1 MMFKCSGINR
11 FKSITISSQQFMNFT
26 TSVSL
31 SSVIMGVQSSE
42 GQVMF
47 SSIAL
52 LQQRFREL
60 ERIREKREER
70 LLHVLAPRPAATASP
85 REMPVK
91 WFFHPELLY
100 HAGRCVTPLPLS
112 PPPPYSWPCQPLS
125 VNVKVSS
132 STAIATP
139 SRWSCGPV
147 RPTTTNMSLV
157 KSTSTPR
164 CTSRLLLLL
173 LLLKNVAM
181 P

>member
-1 MMFKCSGINR
+1 MSQYSNINT

-42 GQVMF
+42 GQVIF

-70 LLHVLAPRPAATASP
+70 LLHVLAPRPAATTSP

-100 HAGRCVTPLPLS
+100 PCRPLRDT
-112 PPPPYSWPCQPLS
+112 
-125 VNVKVSS
+125 
-132 STAIATP
+132 TAAVAAASLFP
-139 SRWSCGPV
+139 AV
-147 RPTTTNMSLV
+147 PTTVCECKSFQLHGDSNPITVELWPSKTYNYKHVSGEVDVDTSLH
-157 KSTSTPR
+157 
-164 CTSRLLLLL
+164 L
-173 LLLKNVAM
+173 
-181 P
+181 

>member
-1 MMFKCSGINR
+1 MMSKCSGINT

-31 SSVIMGVQSSE
+31 SSVIMGVQSNE
-42 GQVMF
+42 DLVMF

-100 HAGRCVTPLPLS
+100 PCRPLRDT
-112 PPPPYSWPCQPLS
+112 
-125 VNVKVSS
+125 
-132 STAIATP
+132 TAAVAAASLFP
-139 SRWSCGPV
+139 AV
-147 RPTTTNMSLV
+147 PTTVCECKSFQLHGDSNPIAVELWPSKTYNYKHVSGEVDVDTSLH
-157 KSTSTPR
+157 
-164 CTSRLLLLL
+164 L
-173 LLLKNVAM
+173 
-181 P
+181 

>member
-1 MMFKCSGINR
+1 MMSKCSGINT
-11 FKSITISSQQFMNFT
+11 FKSIIISSQQFMNFT

-70 LLHVLAPRPAATASP
+70 LLHVLAPGPTATASP

-91 WFFHPELLY
+91 LFFHPELLY
-100 HAGRCVTPLPLS
+100 PCRPLRD
-112 PPPPYSWPCQPLS
+112 
-125 VNVKVSS
+125 
-132 STAIATP
+132 TTAAIAAASLFP
-139 SRWSCGPV
+139 GV
-147 RPTTTNMSLV
+147 PTTV
-157 KSTSTPR
+157 CECKSF
-164 CTSRLLLLL
+164 
-173 LLLKNVAM
+173 
-181 P
+181 

>member
-1 MMFKCSGINR
+1 MMSQYSNINT

-60 ERIREKREER
+60 ERIREKQKER
-70 LLHVLAPRPAATASP
+70 LLYVLTPAL
-85 REMPVK
+85 R
-91 WFFHPELLY
+91 
-100 HAGRCVTPLPLS
+100 
-112 PPPPYSWPCQPLS
+112 PPPP
-125 VNVKVSS
+125 
-132 STAIATP
+132 
-139 SRWSCGPV
+139 RG
-147 RPTTTNMSLV
+147 
-157 KSTSTPR
+157 R
-164 CTSRLLLLL
+164 C
-173 LLLKNVAM
+173 